1 MAFHICKNVAC
12 GRGKFLTN
20 QAYICPLQS
29 LYKQMVEIFRTLG
42 VDAVPGVGQPFDPNF
57 HDAVMREQND
67 DVPDGTVLQEFRKG
81 FRHGDKLLRPAMVKV
96 RDFSCSQLKQAVG
109 LAWQGLSMTLWD
121 HDDTADHA
129 QAVRK
134 HIGSFPHSLAG
145 VQTAQWAPRRDA
157 RLRWCGLAWQEV

>member
-1 MAFHICKNVAC
+1 MS
-12 GRGKFLTN
+12 
-20 QAYICPLQS
+20 PLQS

-96 RDFSCSQLKQAVG
+96 RDFSHQAGGGACLAATVPCLPGRSGWAPIDAADAHAVKIHMWG
-109 LAWQGLSMTLWD
+109 LPYSM
-121 HDDTADHA
+121 
-129 QAVRK
+129 
-134 HIGSFPHSLAG
+134 AG
-145 VQTAQWAPRRDA
+145 VETVQRTPCCDACFRR
-157 RLRWCGLAWQEV
+157 RGLAWQEVWF

>member
-1 MAFHICKNVAC
+1 MSHVDRHFHVYSHSEAVRDAGHGPPILLKVAC
-12 GRGKFLTN
+12 GQGQLRLIWV
-20 QAYICPLQS
+20 YICPPLQS

-96 RDFSCSQLKQAVG
+96 RDLSYSQLEQAVEV
-109 LAWQGLSMTLWD
+109 AWQVL
-121 HDDTADHA
+121 
-129 QAVRK
+129 
-134 HIGSFPHSLAG
+134 
-145 VQTAQWAPRRDA
+145 WAPVPCLQWTPRLSTRMMQQILL
-157 RLRWCGLAWQEV
+157 RLREHR